1 LTQFE
6 QACFSLP
13 HGFSAPPTRIKQNK
27 TARLALSPRKQQARH
42 VEVEGDLTKSE
53 KGCQMETA
61 ARSRAWR
68 AILVL
73 CGLILFG
80 SAADLRAGTLL
91 SPGAG
96 VLVRKSAE
104 PFGVFAFAVSDGS
117 LRQKWFALKNKLDG
131 DRDNCASPAALKL
144 LAIVDQAR
152 TRDGRA
158 RLGETNRAINLAI
171 RAADDGAD
179 DVWSSPLATFA
190 RGAGDCEDYAIA
202 KLAALRLA
210 GVAAED
216 LRIVVVR
223 DVRVGEEHAVVAA
236 KLDGHWLMLDNRRMA
251 MVEDDNARTYQ
262 PLFVLYQSAVLKY
275 VGEPVQFSMVV
286 PEAH

>member
-1 LTQFE
+1 
-6 QACFSLP
+6 
-13 HGFSAPPTRIKQNK
+13 
-27 TARLALSPRKQQARH
+27 
-42 VEVEGDLTKSE
+42 
-53 KGCQMETA
+53 META

-73 CGLILFG
+73 CGLILLG
-80 SAADLRAGTLL
+80 SAAELRAGTLL

-104 PFGVFAFAVSDGS
+104 PFGVFAFAISAGN
-117 LRQKWFALKNKLDG
+117 LRQKWLALKDRLDDDMVQLALCDG
-131 DRDNCASPAALKL
+131 DRDNCASPAALRL

-158 RLGETNRAINLAI
+158 RLGEANRAINLAI
-171 RAADDGAD
+171 RAADDGTD

-210 GVAAED
+210 GIPPED

-223 DVRVGEEHAVVAA
+223 DVRASEAHAVAAA

-251 MVEDDNARTYQ
+251 MVEDDAARSYQ
-262 PLFVLYQSAVLKY
+262 PLFTLYQSAVLKY
-275 VGEPVQFSMVV
+275 VDEPARFSMVAA
-286 PEAH
+286 EAR

>member
-1 LTQFE
+1 
-6 QACFSLP
+6 
-13 HGFSAPPTRIKQNK
+13 
-27 TARLALSPRKQQARH
+27 
-42 VEVEGDLTKSE
+42 
-53 KGCQMETA
+53 META
-61 ARSRAWR
+61 ARPRAWR

-104 PFGVFAFAVSDGS
+104 PFGVFAFAMSNGG
-117 LRQKWFALKNKLDG
+117 LRQKWFGLKEKLDDDMVQLALCDG
-131 DRDNCASPAALKL
+131 DRDNCASPAALRL

-158 RLGETNRAINLAI
+158 LLGEANRAINLAI
-171 RAADDGAD
+171 RAENDGAED
-179 DVWSSPLATFA
+179 IWSSPLATFE

-210 GVAAED
+210 GIAAED
-216 LRIVVVR
+216 LRLVVVR
-223 DVRVGEEHAVVAA
+223 DTRSGEGHAVASA
-236 KLDGHWLMLDNRRMA
+236 RLDGHWLMLDNRRMA
-251 MVEDDNARTYQ
+251 MVEDDDARNYQ
-262 PLFVLYQSAVLKY
+262 PLYVLYQSAVLKY
-275 VGEPVQFSMVV
+275 ASEPVRGEGQLVSMVSA
-286 PEAH
+286 ETDAR